1 MAGDWPAAA
10 QVLWRARF
18 TLEGAPVPESLGAL
32 EEAALSVSLFAIEEE
47 ASAEPVAW
55 QVSAFFAQAP
65 EKGALRR
72 ELEVILGREVRDLEI
87 DEVPAQDWVAASAMH
102 QEPVRVGRFFVH
114 APKDRALLPPDAVP
128 IEVEAG
134 LAFGS
139 GEHAT
144 TQACLEAIDRLA
156 AVRRCRTVLD
166 LGCGSAILAMGAAR
180 AWPTARVIAAD
191 NDPVA
196 VRIARENVAKNGL
209 AVRVAVALSDGF
221 RNDLIRRAAPFDLI
235 LANILADPLIELAP
249 ALARRLTPGGFAVLS
264 GLLDRQAEAVTRAYV
279 GQGLR
284 PHARLG
290 TVPWVG
296 LVLRKPRRLA
306 RGRESG

>member
-1 MAGDWPAAA
+1 VAGDWPAAA

-18 TLEGAPVPESLGAL
+18 TLAGAPVPESLGAL

-47 ASAEPVAW
+47 ASAEAVAW

-72 ELEVILGREVRDLEI
+72 ELAAILGREVGDLEI

-209 AVRVAVALSDGF
+209 AARVAVALSDGF

-249 ALARRLTPGGFAVLS
+249 ALARRLAPGGFAVLS

-290 TVPWVG
+290 TAPWVG
-296 LVLRKPRRLA
+296 LVLRKPQRLA
-306 RGRESG
+306 RRRAAG

>member
-1 MAGDWPAAA
+1 VTGDWPAAA

-18 TLEGAPVPESLGAL
+18 TVEGAPVPESLEAL
-32 EEAALSVSLFAIEEE
+32 EEAALSVSLFAIEDEE
-47 ASAEPVAW
+47 SAEPVAW
-55 QVSAFFAQAP
+55 QVSAFFSEAP
-65 EKGALRR
+65 DKDALRR
-72 ELEVILGREVRDLEI
+72 ELAAILGREAADLEI

-102 QEPVRVGRFFVH
+102 QEPVRIGRFFVH
-114 APKDRALLPPDAVP
+114 APKDRRLLPPDTVP

-144 TQACLEAIDRLA
+144 TQACLEAVDRLA
-156 AVRRCRTVLD
+156 SVRRCRTVLD

-180 AWPTARVIAAD
+180 AWPTVRVIAAD
-191 NDPVA
+191 NDTVA

-209 AVRVAVALSDGF
+209 AAHVTVIESDGF
-221 RNDLIRRAAPFDLI
+221 RNGLIRRAAPFDLI

-249 ALARRLTPGGFAVLS
+249 ALAQRLAPGGFAVLS

-290 TVPWVG
+290 TAPWVG
-296 LVLRKPRRLA
+296 LVLRKPQRLA
-306 RGRESG
+306 RRRAAG